1 MLGILL
7 LASAVFGQTSLFDMK
22 YGDSYSQ
29 TIARLK
35 SKGFVE
41 VDHSDKHYHLSGGAK
56 SMLPEIMV
64 YLSIDGKSVFS
75 WKVTYD
81 LKSDPAAEKKVIASL
96 VDLHGK
102 YSVKDDY
109 DYNYIWYFPNN
120 KALYVDVYNGD
131 SILLDYTTGNLDDDD
146 LYYYYY
152 EEY

>member
-109 DYNYIWYFPNN
+109 DYNYIWYFQGKTRTKPW
-120 KALYVDVYNGD
+120 
-131 SILLDYTTGNLDDDD
+131 NLVRKFK
-146 LYYYYY
+146 LRWRVGYPLMATLRLW
-152 EEY
+152 